1 VHFVVIARS
10 FTDAEEAM
18 AAETIDHL
26 RDLLV
31 LRKVLVKKRADL
43 KLTHVD
49 LELDEALEV
58 RTSGSCLMH
67 WTY

>member
-1 VHFVVIARS
+1 
-10 FTDAEEAM
+10 M
-18 AAETIDHL
+18 AAEAIDHL

-31 LRKVLVKKRADL
+31 LRKVLVLCKVLVKKRADL

>member
-1 VHFVVIARS
+1 
-10 FTDAEEAM
+10 M